1 MRRARFF
8 LPLLLL
14 VAAAANAATA
24 FPPIAYKHR
33 VLPNGMEVYTVQDR
47 SAPTVAIHVWYRVGS
62 KNDPDGRSGFAHLF
76 EHMMFKSTKNMPSEM
91 MDRLTEDVGGFNN
104 ATTFDDS
111 TAYYE
116 VVPSNYLETLLWAEA
131 DRLGTLNVDEAN
143 FKSER
148 DVVKEEFRFRILAPP
163 YGRLFYALVKNS
175 FTKHPYKRPGIGSIE
190 ELDAATIADVQAFH
204 RTFYRPDNAIL
215 IVVGDF
221 DQQQADAWIDKYFT
235 PIAKPD
241 TAIPRVNV
249 EEPARAEEQRVTEY
263 APNVPLPAVAF
274 SWLLPAASHPDA
286 VALHIVATLL
296 GEGESSRLNEK
307 LVRGEIAQEIFAES
321 DAREDLGMFVTLAIM
336 GSEHQPAEAE
346 KVIRAE
352 IAALAEKG
360 PSAAELEKAKNLVIT
375 GALRERETSNG
386 KGFTL
391 GESIILYRDPAFV
404 NTGLAKLQAVTPADV
419 QRVVKKYLIEG
430 KPLVLTYLDESAKEA
445 PKETP
450 KEPTK
455 GGAQ

>member
-1 MRRARFF
+1 MRTARLF

-33 VLPNGMEVYTVQDR
+33 VLPNGLEVYTVQDR
-47 SAPTVAIHVWYRVGS
+47 SAPTVAIHVWYKVGS
-62 KNDPDGRSGFAHLF
+62 KNDPEGRSGFAHLF

-104 ATTFDDS
+104 ATTFDDA

-131 DRLGTLNVDEAN
+131 DRLGTLNVDDAN

-148 DVVKEEFRFRILAPP
+148 DVVKEEYRFRILAPP
-163 YGRLFYALVKNS
+163 YGRLFYALTQHS
-175 FTKHPYKRPGIGSIE
+175 FAKHPYKRPGIGSIE
-190 ELDAATIADVQAFH
+190 ELDAATLGDVQAFH

-215 IVVGDF
+215 IVAGDF
-221 DQQQADAWIDKYFT
+221 EQEQADAWVDKYFT
-235 PIAKPD
+235 PIAKPS
-241 TAIPRVNV
+241 TEIPRVTV
-249 EEPARAEEQRVTEY
+249 KEPAREAEQRVTEY
-263 APNVPLPAVAF
+263 APNVPLPAIAF
-274 SWLLPAASHPDA
+274 SWLVPAASDPDA
-286 VALHIVATLL
+286 IPLQIASTLL

-307 LVRGEIAQEIFAES
+307 LVRGEIAQEIYTES
-321 DAREDLGMFVTLAIM
+321 DTREDLGMFIVFAIM
-336 GSEHQPAEAE
+336 GSDHAPPDAE
-346 KVIRAE
+346 KVIRTELAS
-352 IAALAEKG
+352 LAEKG

-391 GESIILYRDPAFV
+391 GESIVLYRDANFV
-404 NTGLAKLQAVTPADV
+404 NTGLAKLQSITPADV

-430 KPLVLTYLDESAKEA
+430 KPLVLTYLDESAK
-445 PKETP
+445 P
-450 KEPTK
+450 K

>member
-1 MRRARFF
+1 MRKARLF

-14 VAAAANAATA
+14 VAVAANAATA

-33 VLPNGMEVYTVQDR
+33 TLANGLEVYTVQDR
-47 SAPTVAIHVWYRVGS
+47 SAPTVAIHVWYKVGS
-62 KNDPDGRSGFAHLF
+62 KNDPEGRSGFAHLF

-104 ATTFDDS
+104 ATTFDDA

-131 DRLGTLNVDEAN
+131 DRLGTLNVDDAN

-148 DVVKEEFRFRILAPP
+148 DVVKEEYRFRILAPP
-163 YGRLFYALVKNS
+163 YGRMFYALTKNS

-190 ELDAATIADVQAFH
+190 ELDAATLEDVQAFH

-215 IVVGDF
+215 IVAGDF
-221 DQQQADAWIDKYFT
+221 EQEQADAWIDKYFT
-235 PIAKPD
+235 PIAKPE
-241 TAIPRVNV
+241 TEIPRVNV
-249 EEPARAEEQRVTEY
+249 QEPAREAEKRITEY
-263 APNVPLPAVAF
+263 APNVPLPAIAF
-274 SWLLPAASHPDA
+274 SWLAPAASHPDA
-286 VALHIVATLL
+286 VALQIASTVL

-307 LVRGEIAQEIFAES
+307 LVRGEIAQEIYTES
-321 DAREDLGMFVTLAIM
+321 DTREDLGMFVVFAIM
-336 GSEHQPAEAE
+336 GSDHKPEEAE

-352 IAALAEKG
+352 IASLAEKG

-391 GESIILYRDPAFV
+391 GESIVLYRDADFV

-419 QRVVKKYLIEG
+419 PRVVKKYLIEG
-430 KPLVLTYLDESAKEA
+430 KPLVLNYVDESAK
-445 PKETP
+445 P
-450 KEPTK
+450 K

>member
-1 MRRARFF
+1 M
-8 LPLLLL
+8 L
-14 VAAAANAATA
+14 VAGAANAATA

-33 VLPNGMEVYTVQDR
+33 VLPNGLEVYTVQDR
-47 SAPTVAIHVWYRVGS
+47 SAPTVAIHVWYKVGS

-104 ATTFDDS
+104 ATTFDDA

-131 DRLGTLNVDEAN
+131 DRLGTLNVDDAN

-148 DVVKEEFRFRILAPP
+148 EVVKEEFRFRILAPP
-163 YGRLFYALVKNS
+163 YGRMFYALTKNS
-175 FTKHPYKRPGIGSIE
+175 YAKHPYKRPGIGSIE
-190 ELDAATIADVQAFH
+190 ELDASTLEDVQGFH
-204 RTFYRPDNAIL
+204 RTFYRPDNAVL

-221 DQQQADAWIDKYFT
+221 EQQQADTWIDKYFT
-235 PIAKPD
+235 PIAKPS
-241 TAIPRVNV
+241 TEIPRVTIQ
-249 EEPARAEEQRVTEY
+249 EPAREAEQRVTEY
-263 APNVPLPAVAF
+263 APNVPLPAIAF

-286 VALHIVATLL
+286 IALQIASTLL

-307 LVRGEIAQEIFAES
+307 LVRGEIAQEIYTES
-321 DAREDLGMFVTLAIM
+321 DTREDLGMFIVFAIM
-336 GSEHQPAEAE
+336 GSEHQPTEAE

-352 IAALAEKG
+352 LASLAEKG

-391 GESIILYRDPAFV
+391 GESVILYRDAEFV
-404 NTGLAKLQAVTPADV
+404 NTGLAKLQAITPADV

-430 KPLVLTYLDESAKEA
+430 KPLVLTYLDESAKA
-445 PKETP
+445 ATTP
-450 KEPTK
+450 K